1 MLRSAVRISGIP
13 AVTIDLCADALPL
26 QLQAGNAD
34 SSADVER
41 SPVAERD
48 SESHSDRESSVDEER
63 HSNTASQREEPSSS
77 SDSDSD
83 ADGED
88 DDGTPGEAIVQSI
101 VRLSGLSASAQVMT
115 FSFLSS
121 RQNRSPLRQK
131 SRKRPQLCH
140 RWNDCLHPGSRR

>member
-13 AVTIDLCADALPL
+13 AVIIDLYADALPP
-26 QLQAGNAD
+26 QQQAGNAD
-34 SSADVER
+34 SLADVER

-48 SESHSDRESSVDEER
+48 SDPNSDRESSVDEER
-63 HSNTASQREEPSSS
+63 HSNTASQREETSSS
-77 SDSDSD
+77 ADSDSD

-101 VRLSGLSASAQVMT
+101 VRLSGLFASAQLMT
-115 FSFLSS
+115 FAFLNS
-121 RQNRSPLRQK
+121 RQNKSPLRQK

-140 RWNDCLHPGSRR
+140 RWNACLHPRPRR